1 MAKRVSIPAL
11 GIECPQVWASL
22 TEQLKEFVE
31 SAGFC
36 DVILG
41 LSGGIDSAL
50 VATLAVD
57 ALGFEHV
64 HGLLMPSPFSTEGSV
79 TDARALAVNLCIEAR
94 LIAIE
99 PLYQAY
105 LDALAPHFGNLPR
118 DVTEENI
125 QARIRGNLLMAF
137 SNKLG
142 YFVLSTGNKSESYAG
157 YATLYGDM
165 VGGFAPLAGL
175 YKTHVYELARWVND
189 SSDVEVIPRS
199 TIDKAPSAE
208 LSFNQK
214 DSDSLPEYDV
224 LDAIYYFVLDKSEDP
239 DALLAQGID
248 RADVENALSRYQKSA
263 FKRKLA
269 APSAH
274 LDIYQ
279 K

>member
-1 MAKRVSIPAL
+1 MAELKTIPAL
-11 GIECPQVWASL
+11 GLECAQVWASL
-22 TEQLKEFVE
+22 TEQLKAFVE
-31 SAGFC
+31 KAGFS

-41 LSGGIDSAL
+41 LSGGMDSAL

-57 ALGFEHV
+57 ALGAEHV
-64 HGLLMPSPFSTEGSV
+64 HGLLMPSPFSSPGSI
-79 TDARALAVNLCIEAR
+79 TDAEALAANLGIDTR
-94 LIAIE
+94 LISIE

-105 LDALAPHFGNLPR
+105 LDTLAPYFKGTQR
-118 DVTEENI
+118 DITEENI

-137 SNKLG
+137 SNKFG

-165 VGGFAPLAGL
+165 VGGFSPIAGL

-189 SSDVEVIPRS
+189 SSDAEIIPRA
-199 TIDKAPSAE
+199 TIEKAPSAE
-208 LSFNQK
+208 LSFGQK
-214 DSDSLPEYDV
+214 DSDALPEYDV
-224 LDAIYYFVLDKSEDP
+224 LDAIYYFVLDKGEGP
-239 DALLAQGID
+239 DALIAEGFD
-248 RADVENALSRYQKSA
+248 RADVENALLRYQKSA